1 MRAESRA
8 RVAWGR
14 AGWGW
19 RRWGRNAWG
28 CGAAAHAEGVLD
40 EDARHEDDTDLAA
53 GPRDGHREGGGDL
66 GERVAQQV
74 DKEGVDRR
82 EGERDERETRV
93 LGDVLGHLGALV
105 DGKEPDQEHGHL
117 CRREGGTGSGQLALQ
132 RLLSP
137 LRARWCLGPP
147 QVAAN
152 LGQAAM
158 PGVLSTRDGHR
169 RER

>member
-8 RVAWGR
+8 GVAGGR
-14 AGWGW
+14 AGWG
-19 RRWGRNAWG
+19 GG
-28 CGAAAHAEGVLD
+28 AAHAEGVLD

-82 EGERDERETRV
+82 EGESDERETRV

-105 DGKEPDQEHGHL
+105 DGEEPDQEHGHL
-117 CRREGGTGSGQLALQ
+117 YRREGGTGSGQLALQ
-132 RLLSP
+132 RPSSVLSAP
-137 LRARWCLGPP
+137 DRTSGRLKLRPALGNQPFQPRWP
-147 QVAAN
+147 
-152 LGQAAM
+152 AM
-158 PGVLSTRDGHR
+158 PGVLST
-169 RER
+169 